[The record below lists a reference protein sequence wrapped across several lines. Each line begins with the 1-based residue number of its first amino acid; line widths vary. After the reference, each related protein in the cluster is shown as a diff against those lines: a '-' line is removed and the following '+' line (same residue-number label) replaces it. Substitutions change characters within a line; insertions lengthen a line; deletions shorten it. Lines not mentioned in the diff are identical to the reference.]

1 MSLFKVF
8 DIAGSGMSAQSV
20 RLNVTASNLANAQS
34 SASSPEEAYKVRSP
48 VFSAIMD
55 EYRFGNNTLGVKVDG
70 IVESKTPPLK
80 LYEPGNPN
88 ADKNGYVYKPSVN
101 VIEETANMIS
111 ASRSFQSNV
120 EIMNTTK
127 QLMLRTL
134 QLGQ

>member
-1 MSLFKVF
+1 MT
-8 DIAGSGMSAQSV
+8 AQSV

-55 EYRFGNNTLGVKVDG
+55 EYSSGGAASGVKVDG
-70 IVESKTPPLK
+70 IIESTEPSQK

-88 ADKNGYVYKPSVN
+88 SDDEGYVYKPNVN
-101 VIEETANMIS
+101 IIEETANMIS